1 MLKNLSIRNL
11 ALIRQMDIGFS
22 DGLNI
27 LTGETGAGK
36 SIIIDSITMAL
47 GGKVARSLVREDA
60 PDALA
65 ELTFSVS
72 DPETLSALAEL
83 EVFPEDGEL
92 VLSRRIRG
100 GRSSVRV
107 NGELRSAQEVR
118 EIGSLLLDIHGQ
130 SEHQK
135 LLLPEHQLAL
145 LDAYG
150 GEETAALKLEVSK
163 AHAAYTEKKKAL
175 SAMSVPE
182 AERARRADFLTFE
195 ISEIEEISPRI
206 GEDEELEK
214 DYRRLLH
221 AQKIAEAA
229 ELAHSLTG
237 YDDSASAG
245 ESIGRALKALEKVEG
260 FDEEIGGLTKQ
271 LTEIDDLLN
280 GFNRDVA
287 AYLDGLERSE
297 DALLATEERLN
308 ALNKLKTKHGRTLE
322 EVLSSLAAKKAELLS
337 LEDYEERR
345 QKLQK
350 EEEIAKAGLLAAADR
365 LTARRVMVANA
376 FADGVHGQLEELNFA
391 RCDFEVGFAKM
402 PLPAADGQDLVT
414 FRIATNPGQAL
425 LPLDRVVSG
434 GELSRIMLGIKTLL
448 STEEKTGTLIF
459 DEVDTGISGRT
470 AQMVAK
476 KLSKIAR
483 DGRQVLCITHLPQ
496 IAAFAD
502 AHYEIVK
509 EISDE
514 AAVTRI
520 RKLSEEDS
528 VRELARLLGG
538 ETITETT
545 LRQASEMKD
554 MARGW
559 QDIS

>member
-72 DPETLSALAEL
+72 DPETLEALERL
-83 EVFPEDGEL
+83 EVFPEGGEL

-100 GRSSVRV
+100 GRSSMRV

-118 EIGSLLLDIHGQ
+118 AVGALLLDIHGQ

-135 LLLPEHQLAL
+135 LLSGEHQLAL

-150 GEETAALKLEVSK
+150 GEETAALKQEVSK
-163 AHAAYTEKKKAL
+163 AHAAYMSKKKAL

-182 AERARRADFLTFE
+182 AERARRMDFLTFE
-195 ISEIEEISPRI
+195 IAEIEEVDPKI

-214 DYRRLLH
+214 DYKRLLH

-245 ESIGRALKALEKVEG
+245 ESIGRALKALEKVES
-260 FDEEIGGLTKQ
+260 FDEEIGNLTKQ

-287 AYLDGLERSE
+287 AYLDGLELSE
-297 DALLATEERLN
+297 DALRAAEERLN

-322 EVLSSLAAKKAELLS
+322 DVLASLAAKKDELAG
-337 LEDYEERR
+337 LEAYQERR
-345 QKLQK
+345 QRLQK
-350 EEEIAKAGLLAAADR
+350 EEEEAKNELLAAASA
-365 LTARRVMVANA
+365 LTERRIAVANA
-376 FADGVHGQLEELNFA
+376 FAEGVHLQLEELNFA
-391 RCDFEVGFAKM
+391 RCDFEVGFSQM
-402 PLPAADGQDLVT
+402 SLPGADGQDIVT

-434 GELSRIMLGIKTLL
+434 GELSRVMLGIKTLL
-448 STEEKTGTLIF
+448 SSEEKTGTLIF

-502 AHYEIVK
+502 AHYEIAK
-509 EISDE
+509 EVSDE

-520 RKLSEEDS
+520 RRLSDEDS

-538 ETITETT
+538 ATITETT
-545 LRQASEMKD
+545 LRQAKEMKE
-554 MARGW
+554 MACGRGLP
-559 QDIS
+559 Q